1 MTGVSDDELYRQ
13 YETVNLY
20 RRGPGAKVELNRPER
35 MNAWSRQ
42 FSADLRDAITEV
54 TENPEVRAILITGA
68 GRAFSSG
75 ADLKEA
81 AEDAGGGPVDV
92 YKILTERYHPLITGI
107 RRMPK
112 PVIAGVNGPAAGIG
126 LSLALACDLVVAAES
141 AYFSL
146 AFVNIGLVPDG
157 GSSLFVPSRVGF
169 ARAAELA
176 MLGER
181 LDARTALGWGLI
193 NRVWPD
199 EEYQAQAQAL
209 LDRMAARRHQVL
221 RRDQAPAQQVAVRAH
236 GRPARVRGGHPEGDG
251 RLRRLRRG
259 TGGLR
264 REAAAPVQRGLR
276 PPGPSAILDTPQLE
290 RVYRAEAPRITA
302 ALAARIGDVGLAADA
317 VQDAFVEAL
326 EHWRDAPPPNPGGW
340 LATTARRKAIDRL
353 RRDRAG
359 QEKLAL
365 LAATATEAFP
375 ETEAADDELLGMVF
389 ACCHPALPRESQIAL
404 TLRAVCGLT
413 TAEIAAAFLAAEPAM
428 TQRLLRAR
436 KALRAAGA
444 DMRLPD
450 PDQLADRLAEVL
462 AVVYLVFN
470 EGYLASAGRQ
480 PARRDLAAQA
490 VALTR
495 LLHRLMPREPEV
507 LGLLALLLLHESRA
521 ATRFDGWGR
530 LVRLADQDRTRWNRA
545 LIAEATGLLDRA
557 LTQRASGPYQVQAA
571 IAALH
576 AEAPD
581 YEHTDWRQIRILY
594 DRLQE
599 LTPSPVV
606 LLNRAV
612 ATRYVVGPEAA
623 LAEITPLAADL
634 DGYRLFHALRA
645 GLLTGLG
652 RDDEAREASERALA
666 LAGNPAERELL
677 ARRLSF

>member
-1 MTGVSDDELYRQ
+1 V
-13 YETVNLY
+13 
-20 RRGPGAKVELNRPER
+20 
-35 MNAWSRQ
+35 
-42 FSADLRDAITEV
+42 DA
-54 TENPEVRAILITGA
+54 A
-68 GRAFSSG
+68 
-75 ADLKEA
+75 
-81 AEDAGGGPVDV
+81 
-92 YKILTERYHPLITGI
+92 
-107 RRMPK
+107 
-112 PVIAGVNGPAAGIG
+112 
-126 LSLALACDLVVAAES
+126 
-141 AYFSL
+141 
-146 AFVNIGLVPDG
+146 
-157 GSSLFVPSRVGF
+157 
-169 ARAAELA
+169 
-176 MLGER
+176 
-181 LDARTALGWGLI
+181 
-193 NRVWPD
+193 
-199 EEYQAQAQAL
+199 
-209 LDRMAARRHQVL
+209 
-221 RRDQAPAQQVAVRAH
+221 
-236 GRPARVRGGHPEGDG
+236 
-251 RLRRLRRG
+251 
-259 TGGLR
+259 
-264 REAAAPVQRGLR
+264 
-276 PPGPSAILDTPQLE
+276 QLE

-317 VQDAFVEAL
+317 VQDAFVEAI
-326 EHWRDAPPPNPGGW
+326 EHWPDGNLPPSPGGW

-353 RRDRAG
+353 RRARAG
-359 QEKLAL
+359 QQKLAL
-365 LAATATEAFP
+365 LAATATETCA
-375 ETEAADDELLGMVF
+375 EGSESADDELLGMVF

-413 TAEIAAAFLAAEPAM
+413 TAEIAAAFLVAEPAM

-436 KALRAAGA
+436 KALRAAHA
-444 DMRLPD
+444 DMRIPD

-530 LVRLADQDRTRWNRA
+530 LVRLADQDRARWNRA

-557 LTQRASGPYQVQAA
+557 LALRGPGPYQVQAA

-581 YEHTDWRQIRILY
+581 YERTDWSQIRLLY
-594 DRLQE
+594 DRLQA

-623 LAEITPLAADL
+623 LAEITPLAAEL

-652 RDDEAREASERALA
+652 RDDEARAASERALA

>member
-1 MTGVSDDELYRQ
+1 M
-13 YETVNLY
+13 
-20 RRGPGAKVELNRPER
+20 
-35 MNAWSRQ
+35 
-42 FSADLRDAITEV
+42 
-54 TENPEVRAILITGA
+54 
-68 GRAFSSG
+68 
-75 ADLKEA
+75 
-81 AEDAGGGPVDV
+81 
-92 YKILTERYHPLITGI
+92 
-107 RRMPK
+107 
-112 PVIAGVNGPAAGIG
+112 
-126 LSLALACDLVVAAES
+126 
-141 AYFSL
+141 
-146 AFVNIGLVPDG
+146 
-157 GSSLFVPSRVGF
+157 
-169 ARAAELA
+169 
-176 MLGER
+176 
-181 LDARTALGWGLI
+181 
-193 NRVWPD
+193 
-199 EEYQAQAQAL
+199 
-209 LDRMAARRHQVL
+209 
-221 RRDQAPAQQVAVRAH
+221 
-236 GRPARVRGGHPEGDG
+236 
-251 RLRRLRRG
+251 
-259 TGGLR
+259 
-264 REAAAPVQRGLR
+264 
-276 PPGPSAILDTPQLE
+276 DTPQLE

-317 VQDAFVEAL
+317 VQDAFVEAI

-353 RRDRAG
+353 RRVRAG

-365 LAATATEAFP
+365 LAATAEVSIPGTRP
-375 ETEAADDELLGMVF
+375 ETEAADDELLGMIF

-413 TAEIAAAFLAAEPAM
+413 TAEIATAFLAAEPAM

-444 DMRLPD
+444 DMRVPD

-490 VALTR
+490 VSLTR
-495 LLHRLMPREPEV
+495 LLHQLMPREPEV

-530 LVRLADQDRTRWNRA
+530 LVRLADQDRSRWNRE

-557 LTQRASGPYQVQAA
+557 LALRDPGPYQVQAA

-576 AEAPD
+576 AQAPD
-581 YEHTDWRQIRILY
+581 YEHTDWPQIRLLY
-594 DRLQE
+594 DRLQAM
-599 LTPSPVV
+599 TPSPVV

-612 ATRYVVGPEAA
+612 ATRYVIGPEAA